1 MFLKKMN
8 RTRTV
13 VLASILGI
21 ALAGCGSGIDQ
32 AKADKAL
39 ARINSRPAPGYI
51 RLINLSDSIY
61 TMTTGAIMLAHE
73 IPANGESK
81 FSAIGFGRR
90 TVQIKSDKGL
100 VDRPIDV
107 ESKAGQSLIVM
118 PDRKTI
124 ANISGE
130 MPTPTESLN
139 LSVFQL
145 DEDGK
150 PVSSKLEINVSLNGK
165 PVTIDTGK
173 VSTRVEPGAYS
184 ISAAGAEAVEQN
196 VASDKSYTLL
206 IVRRKSGKS
215 IVKMIENTGMTKPIV
230 GGMAKS

>member
-1 MFLKKMN
+1 
-8 RTRTV
+8 
-13 VLASILGI
+13 
-21 ALAGCGSGIDQ
+21 
-32 AKADKAL
+32 
-39 ARINSRPAPGYI
+39 
-51 RLINLSDSIY
+51 
-61 TMTTGAIMLAHE
+61 MLAHE